1 MKYTRRDMKAE
12 EIARHYRAIL
22 QDDRTDIN
30 VREDKTV
37 EPSQIFIAGWCDGE
51 DLDFPIEISFIVNNR
66 DDELFFDR
74 KELVAIHREFCYTLN
89 HELVHLE
96 QFIDNSEYD
105 ENEAYERETSF
116 DLLND
121 RIVLSPYPYN
131 INRS

>member
-12 EIARHYRAIL
+12 ELARHYRDIL
-22 QDDRTDIN
+22 QDDRMEIN
-30 VREDKTV
+30 VREDKSV
-37 EPSQIFIAGWCDGE
+37 DPSQIFIAGWCDGE

-66 DDELFFDR
+66 EDELFFDR

-96 QFIDNSEYD
+96 QYIDNRDINE
-105 ENEAYERETSF
+105 EEAYERETSF
-116 DLLND
+116 DLIPSRLM
-121 RIVLSPYPYN
+121 LTPYPYD

>member
-1 MKYTRRDMKAE
+1 MIAG
-12 EIARHYRAIL
+12 EIARHYRGVL
-22 QDDRTDIN
+22 QDDRIDIN

-37 EPSQIFIAGWCDGE
+37 QPGEIFLAGWCDGE
-51 DLDFPIEISFIVNNR
+51 DLDFPIEISFVVNGEQ
-66 DDELFFDR
+66 DDLYFDELA
-74 KELVAIHREFCYTLN
+74 LNAIHREFCYTLN

-96 QFIDNSEYD
+96 QFIDNKDYNE
-105 ENEAYERETSF
+105 EEAYERETSF